1 MLPRP
6 ARLLRQHS
14 LPHLI
19 FTSPNSNVFAN
30 SNRTAFGPSIQSRY
44 ASSSSSSGQLIRK
57 SAAPELDDSFRQLIK
72 GDMNMGLGF
81 ASGSGSRGKGK
92 GRVGPILPDIELAEE
107 EEPSPYPE
115 TAKSNDGPSTH
126 DLGLVIDQGPQ
137 NLSSSSNSTPSKK
150 QYGLRNDDED
160 EMVGEQVY
168 TRREERRSPAVVLGS
183 KRLGAVVLP
192 DEMKRG
198 IQRQI
203 DEHED
208 PRQIRLS
215 YLSLPASSPRAR
227 DRDTKHDHRSG
238 KSRKTFEGELAK
250 AAGVL
255 PGQYGVV
262 RNVMEEMERRFGKGW
277 LGDGEVVEFSGGL
290 GPGIWA
296 TMDAMGALP
305 SSGESPR
312 AEKLN
317 IQLVHSSRHGLDLAK
332 KISEA
337 APDSAVDIQLSRKY
351 TFTGHTPSLVL
362 STFQLSLLP
371 TQPSQ
376 QTHLLDLL
384 ALESPYLVL
393 IDRSTPE
400 GWAAISRARTFI
412 LEQSTP
418 ENSLHVIA
426 PCPHDGAC
434 PLASTDDIC
443 GFSQRL
449 QRPSFVRKTK
459 HSSRGEEDAGYCYL
473 VVGRGE
479 RPSFTADAIQSEGLR
494 RAGRIGGVGNEEAE
508 KARLKTKGRSIIREI
523 EGHEAILE
531 VVSLHEPQESDDS
544 RSSTESLDKDEIEG
558 SLRQEA
564 YSWPRMVAP
573 PMKRSGHVTM
583 DACCP
588 DGNIQRL
595 TFSKSHSKQGYH
607 DARKSS
613 WGDLFPHESKA
624 TPVIRTRGV
633 RRLRKAEKEEDEG
646 LVQEILAAGLEEELE
661 SEKDFLAGRLG
672 TESDLDELERLG
684 IKPPTAKVISG
695 GVTHQGEDVTFWR
708 SGDIGPFGQHGQKRQ
723 FSSAARPRRATAA
736 YRSTPILRKRQMSVR
751 PQARKSK
758 VTLATLDA
766 MSASKTPITVLTA
779 YDYPTALLSESCGVD
794 MVLVGDSL
802 SQVALGHDSTTAIT
816 LDEMIHHAQAVTRG
830 VTSAFVFADMPFG
843 SFEVSL
849 EYGVANVLRM
859 IKEGGVDGVKIEG
872 GLEILPLV
880 KRLSEIG
887 IPVMPHLGLQPQRAT
902 SLSGY
907 LVQGRTAR
915 GSLEILETAEKM
927 RDAGAFAVLLEAI
940 PSGVARVIT
949 EQVRGLITIG
959 IGAGKG
965 TNGQVL
971 VITDVL
977 GVYADD
983 QDVSPLDIEM
993 STSALTTSDLGS
1005 SVCSPNN
1012 TNALPHKPS
1021 TAPRFVR
1028 QFGSV
1033 GQEARRAVRAYVNA
1047 VREGSFPDTK
1057 ESYGM
1062 KKEEWEEFQNMVKS
1076 SKGA

>member
-6 ARLLRQHS
+6 ARLLRQHGLLTAVHTPS
-14 LPHLI
+14 HRLSTSTFPTCTSKLSVNRHRKSNTHTYDTTNL
-19 FTSPNSNVFAN
+19 FTLYGGV
-30 SNRTAFGPSIQSRY
+30 RH
-44 ASSSSSSGQLIRK
+44 ASSSSG
-57 SAAPELDDSFRQLIK
+57 AAHVVRRAASPELDDSFKELIK
-72 GDMNMGLGF
+72 DGMGMGMGTGTGV
-81 ASGSGSRGKGK
+81 GSTSSTSTTPAGGGRGKGRMTTQR
-92 GRVGPILPDIELAEE
+92 GFGNHSLPDIELAE
-107 EEPSPYPE
+107 
-115 TAKSNDGPSTH
+115 
-126 DLGLVIDQGPQ
+126 PQ
-137 NLSSSSNSTPSKK
+137 SSSSSSGGMKPTHHFGLIIDEPPTNS
-150 QYGLRNDDED
+150 
-160 EMVGEQVY
+160 GEGEGGDGSAY
-168 TRREERRSPAVVLGS
+168 KREERRSPAVVLGS
-183 KRLGAVVLP
+183 KRLGVVVLP
-192 DEMKRG
+192 EEMKRG

-215 YLSLPASSPRAR
+215 YLNLPASSPRAR
-227 DRDTKHDHRSG
+227 DRETKHDHRSG
-238 KSRKTFEGELAK
+238 KPRKTLEGELAK

-262 RNVMEEMERRFGKGW
+262 RNVMEEMERRFGTGW

-290 GPGIWA
+290 GPGVWA

-305 SSGESPR
+305 SSGEEASGG
-312 AEKLN
+312 KLN

-337 APDSAVDIQLSRKY
+337 VPESAVDLQFSRKY
-351 TFTGHTPSLVL
+351 TFTGHEPSLVL

-393 IDRSTPE
+393 VDRSTPE
-400 GWAAISRARTFI
+400 GWAAISRARAFI
-412 LEQSTP
+412 LEQSTSESP
-418 ENSLHVIA
+418 LHVIA
-426 PCPHDGAC
+426 PCPHDGVC

-459 HSSRGEEDAGYCYL
+459 HSSRGEEDTGYCYL
-473 VVGRGE
+473 IIGRGE
-479 RPSFTADAIQSEGLR
+479 RPAVSSSDQLHVEELS
-494 RAGRIGGVGNEEAE
+494 RAGRMGGVGKEEAE
-508 KARLKTKGRSIIREI
+508 KAMLKLEGRSVIREI

-531 VVSLHEPQESDDS
+531 VVSLHEPQGDEEGVA
-544 RSSTESLDKDEIEG
+544 RSQNVDKEAMEEN
-558 SLRQEA
+558 LRKEA
-564 YSWPRMVAP
+564 YAWPRMVAP

-613 WGDLFPHESKA
+613 WGDLFPHESKT
-624 TPVIRTRGV
+624 TPVTRTRGV
-633 RRLRKAEKEEDEG
+633 RRLRKAEKEQDEG
-646 LVQEILAAGLEEELE
+646 ALVQEILAAGMEEELE
-661 SEKDFLAGRLG
+661 MEADLLAGRG
-672 TESDLDELERLG
+672 DLEELERLG
-684 IKPPTAKVISG
+684 IKLPKAELVSG
-695 GVTHQGEDVTFWR
+695 GGDDVTVWK
-708 SGDIGPFGQHGQKRQ
+708 SGEKGPFGKDRQRREFSTVSGQRPL
-723 FSSAARPRRATAA
+723 SLAAGRSNTRPQARH
-736 YRSTPILRKRQMSVR
+736 MSVR
-751 PQARKSK
+751 PQGRTAK
-758 VTLATLDA
+758 VTLATLNA

-779 YDYPTALLSESCGVD
+779 YDYPTALLSETCGVD

-802 SQVALGHDSTTAIT
+802 SQVALGHDSTTSIT
-816 LDEMIHHAQAVTRG
+816 LDEMIHHAKAVTRG
-830 VTSAFVFADMPFG
+830 AKSAFVFADMPMG

-849 EYGVANVLRM
+849 EQGVSNVLRM

-907 LVQGRTAR
+907 LVQGRAAK
-915 GSLEILETAEKM
+915 GALEIMETAKKM
-927 RDAGAFAVLLEAI
+927 REAGAFAVLLEAV

-949 EQVRGLITIG
+949 EKVEGILTIG
-959 IGAGKG
+959 IGAGKD
-965 TNGQVL
+965 TSGQVL

-977 GVYADD
+977 GVYEE
-983 QDVSPLDIEM
+983 DVESISTQELD
-993 STSALTTSDLGS
+993 STTSLASALVSAGTGT
-1005 SVCSPNN
+1005 PR
-1012 TNALPHKPS
+1012 KPP

-1028 QFGSV
+1028 QFGSI
-1033 GQEARRAVRAYVNA
+1033 GQESRRAIRAYIQA
-1047 VREGSFPDTK
+1047 VKEGTFPDNK

-1062 KKEEWEEFQNMVKS
+1062 KKDEWEKFLEMVN
-1076 SKGA
+1076 ALE